1 MKPSRSRAGIFF
13 SAVLFAAIAAVAGS
27 RSAGAADTPP
37 GISGNLGTA
46 PTARSVVIE
55 RRTLPQ
61 VAPGGTVVLR
71 GSRSSETTLAQPTIG
86 ASGLGYGSSTAPNRL
101 IPPGAGGD
109 VGLDASGL
117 GRSGFE
123 PQRP

>member
-1 MKPSRSRAGIFF
+1 MKPSRSNAGILF
-13 SAVLFAAIAAVAGS
+13 SAVLFAAILAGS
-27 RSAGAADTPP
+27 GSAGAADTPP

-46 PTARSVVIE
+46 PDARTVIIE

-71 GSRSSETTLAQPTIG
+71 GSRSSEAPLAQPTIG
-86 ASGLGYGSSTAPNRL
+86 ASGLGYGSSTAPNRF

-117 GRSGFE
+117 GRSGVE